1 MNVEGNTEF
10 VAMQEGHPVIP
21 MDKQRADSV
30 TFLSSNDKPVVFCF
44 KTKDGEYAKKV
55 DFYVVRNS
63 KHSAEA
69 ADLDTLDSV
78 KTQLAEFEKKLEVI
92 SINIQR

>member
-1 MNVEGNTEF
+1 M
-10 VAMQEGHPVIP
+10 
-21 MDKQRADSV
+21 

-44 KTKDGEYAKKV
+44 KKLDSEYAKKV

-63 KHSAEA
+63 KHSSEA

-78 KTQLAEFEKKLEVI
+78 KE
-92 SINIQR
+92 